1 MSASAV
7 GSLTARAA
15 LPRSELADEAGQMA
29 LLDGVSRTFALT
41 IPELPD
47 DLRPV
52 VANAYLLCR
61 IVDTIEDEPAL
72 APPEKRRFAEH
83 FVAVVAGTAP
93 PEPFARELA
102 PRLSTS
108 TIPAEHD
115 LIRATPQVIA
125 ITRALAPAARDAL
138 ERCIRV
144 MAEGMASF
152 QEHAGL
158 AGLADLPELDRYCY
172 VVAGVVGEMLTTLFC
187 QHSPGISRRGK
198 ELRALARSFGEGLQL
213 TNILKDLWDDRGRGA
228 CWLPRDVCQAAGVE
242 LEALGAGA
250 AGTGD
255 FATALGTLIGIAHAH
270 LRNALAY
277 VLLLPRRER
286 GIRTFCLWAIGM
298 AMLTLRKL
306 DRRRDFRHGA
316 EVKIARRSVRATI
329 VVTALTVWSDA
340 LLKLAFAL
348 VGAGLPRAGPEVARV

>member
-15 LPRSELADEAGQMA
+15 LARSEVADEAGQMA

-41 IPELPD
+41 IPQLPD

-72 APPEKRRFAEH
+72 APVEKRRFAER
-83 FVAVVAGTAP
+83 FVAVVAGIASP
-93 PEPFARELA
+93 ASFAEELA
-102 PRLSTS
+102 PRLSAS
-108 TIPAEHD
+108 TIPAEHE
-115 LIRATPQVIA
+115 LIRATPRVIA
-125 ITRALAPAARDAL
+125 LTRALLPATREAV
-138 ERCIRV
+138 ERCVRV
-144 MAEGMASF
+144 MAEGMATF

-158 AGLADLPELDRYCY
+158 SGLADVPELNRYCY

-187 QHSPGISRRGK
+187 QHSAGIARRG
-198 ELRALARSFGEGLQL
+198 EALRGLARSFGEGLQL

-228 CWLPRDVCQAAGVE
+228 CWLPRDVCAAAGVE
-242 LEALGAGA
+242 LATLRPGATRSGDFGTALGA
-250 AGTGD
+250 
-255 FATALGTLIGIAHAH
+255 LIGIAHAH

-277 VLLLPRRER
+277 VLLVPRRER

-298 AMLTLRKL
+298 ALLTLRKL
-306 DRRRDFRHGA
+306 ERRRDFRHGA
-316 EVKIARRSVRATI
+316 EVKISRGSVRATI

-348 VGAGLPRAGPEVARV
+348 VGWGLPRAAPEVARV

>member
-15 LPRSELADEAGQMA
+15 LARSEVADEAGQMA

-41 IPELPD
+41 IPQLPG

-72 APPEKRRFAEH
+72 APAEKRRFAER

-102 PRLSTS
+102 ARLS
-108 TIPAEHD
+108 EHD
-115 LIRATPQVIA
+115 LIRATPRVIA
-125 ITRALAPAARDAL
+125 ITRALAPAARHAL
-138 ERCIRV
+138 ERCVGV
-144 MAEGMASF
+144 MAEGMAAF

-158 AGLADLPELDRYCY
+158 TGLADLRELDRYCY

-187 QHSPGISRRGK
+187 QHSSAIAARG
-198 ELRALARSFGEGLQL
+198 EALRALARSFGEGLQL
-213 TNILKDLWDDRGRGA
+213 TNILKDLWDDRRRGA
-228 CWLPRDVCQAAGVE
+228 CWLPRDVCAAAGVE
-242 LEALGAGA
+242 VATLGRAT

-255 FATALGTLIGIAHAH
+255 FGTALGALIGIAHAH
-270 LRNALAY
+270 LGNALAY
-277 VLLLPRRER
+277 VLLVPRRER

-306 DRRRDFRHGA
+306 DQRRDFRAGA
-316 EVKIARRSVRATI
+316 EVKISRRSVRATI
-329 VVTALTVWSDA
+329 LVTALTVWSDA
-340 LLKLAFAL
+340 LLKLTFAL
-348 VGAGLPRAGPEVARV
+348 VGWGLPRAAPEVARV